1 MGDLLFVLFSVVLPI
16 LLLLLGVLAG
26 GRTERLHLK
35 KLTQREKVLEH
46 IRVCNLKRV
55 HDPHSAQQA
64 TLVTGQ
70 VVIATDYFKSF
81 VTSLRNLV
89 GGEMKAA
96 QTLMIRARREALLRL
111 LDEARQMGAT
121 EVWNVRFGSST
132 IAQATGKRGAMQVEM
147 LAWGTAIV
155 RDSPRSDVSGVKGQ
169 EPDSRPGLRS

>member
-1 MGDLLFVLFSVVLPI
+1 MSNFLTVLFTFGLPI
-16 LLLLLGVLAG
+16 LFLMLGVLVG
-26 GRTERLHLK
+26 GTTERLHLK
-35 KLTQREKVLEH
+35 QLARRERALEH

-55 HDPHSAQQA
+55 HDPQSAQQA
-64 TLVTGQ
+64 TLVMGQ

-111 LDEARQMGAT
+111 LDEAQQMGAT

-132 IAQATGKRGAMQVEM
+132 IAQATGNRGAMQVEM

-155 RDSPRSDVSGVKGQ
+155 RTRVSGG
-169 EPDSRPGLRS
+169 G